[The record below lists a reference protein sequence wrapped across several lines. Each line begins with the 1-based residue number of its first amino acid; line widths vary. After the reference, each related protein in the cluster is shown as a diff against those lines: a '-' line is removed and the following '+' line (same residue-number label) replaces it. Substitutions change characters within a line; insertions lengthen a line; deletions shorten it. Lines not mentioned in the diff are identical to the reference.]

1 MLDQIK
7 QDYAKL
13 VGRKESL
20 ESQIRSTDLAIQN
33 LSNEIETLDLVGE
46 VFRQLID
53 AEVASSVK
61 AVEEL
66 LSEALKA
73 VFVDQNLRVTTNT
86 TMNRGKVSVELLT
99 IQDHGGGIVVE
110 GASSDGFGGAVT
122 TVQSIILRIL
132 VTLKRE
138 MRPLLLL
145 DESLPAFDIT
155 YVHNMGQFLSTLCS
169 RLGIDILLVTHNQ
182 ALVDASDKAYLIE
195 KKKGEAKFKEI
206 VRGNKGS

>member
-1 MLDQIK
+1 MLDQVR

-13 VGRKESL
+13 VGRKESVVSQL
-20 ESQIRSTDLAIQN
+20 EKTDKSIQD
-33 LSNEIETLDLVGE
+33 LSNEIESLDLVGE

-53 AEVASSVK
+53 AEVASSIET
-61 AVEEL
+61 VEEL
-66 LSEALKA
+66 LSEALQA
-73 VFVDQNLRVTTNT
+73 VFTDQNLRVKANL
-86 TMNRGKVSVELLT
+86 TMSRGKVSVELVT
-99 IQDHGGGIVVE
+99 IQDHGNGLVIE

-132 VTLKRE
+132 VTMKRD
-138 MRPLLLL
+138 MRSLLLL

-155 YVHNMGQFLSTLCS
+155 YVHNMGNFLSTLCS

-195 KKKGEAKFKEI
+195 KKKGEAKFSEI
-206 VRGNKGS
+206 KRGGNV

>member
-1 MLDQIK
+1 MLSKIK

-13 VGRKESL
+13 VGRKENL
-20 ESQIRSTDLAIQN
+20 ESQIQSTNASIQS

-46 VFRQLID
+46 VFRQLVD
-53 AEVASSVK
+53 AEVTSSVK

-66 LSEALKA
+66 LTEALRA
-73 VFVDQNLRVTTNT
+73 VFTDQDLRVTTNI

-99 IQDHGGGIVVE
+99 IQDHGGGLVVE
-110 GASSDGFGGAVT
+110 GSSSDGFGGAVT
-122 TVQSIILRIL
+122 TVQSIILRIF

-195 KKKGEAKFKEI
+195 KKKGEAKFRAVE
-206 VRGNKGS
+206 GKGKTK